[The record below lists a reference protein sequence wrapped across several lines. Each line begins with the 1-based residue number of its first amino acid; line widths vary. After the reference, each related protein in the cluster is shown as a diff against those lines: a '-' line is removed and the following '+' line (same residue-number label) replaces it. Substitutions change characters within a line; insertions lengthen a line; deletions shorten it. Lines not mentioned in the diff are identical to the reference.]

1 MFLKFQMCKQTN
13 VIDEQLKDEIDFILN
28 SLKTGKKIEILK
40 NNLRNEKVK
49 VFELKNDNESE
60 MDNEDEGE
68 EEEDEGEEESTKR
81 PINYQIEKNKGLTP
95 KRNKLYRNPRV
106 RHREKYRKALIK
118 RKSIVPKVRTEMKR
132 YSGETT
138 GIRTNVVKGTKLK

>member
-1 MFLKFQMCKQTN
+1 
-13 VIDEQLKDEIDFILN
+13 LKDEIDFILN

-40 NNLRNEKVK
+40 NNLRNEKGK
-49 VFELKNDNESE
+49 VFEFKNDNESE
-60 MDNEDEGE
+60 MENEDEE

-106 RHREKYRKALIK
+106 RHREKYRKA
-118 RKSIVPKVRTEMKR
+118 
-132 YSGETT
+132 
-138 GIRTNVVKGTKLK
+138 

>member
-1 MFLKFQMCKQTN
+1 MRTIK
-13 VIDEQLKDEIDFILN
+13 
-28 SLKTGKKIEILK
+28 SGKKIETLRSKKILSAE
-40 NNLRNEKVK
+40 RRPI
-49 VFELKNDNESE
+49 ELEDNISEESE
-60 MDNEDEGE
+60 INE
-68 EEEDEGEEESTKR
+68 EEGDESNTKR

-138 GIRTNVVKGTKLK
+138 GIRTNVVRGTKLK

>member
-1 MFLKFQMCKQTN
+1 MCKQTN

-40 NNLRNEKVK
+40 NNLRNEKGK

-60 MDNEDEGE
+60 MDNEDEEE

>member
-1 MFLKFQMCKQTN
+1 MCKQTN

-95 KRNKLYRNPRV
+95 KRNKLFRNPRV
-106 RHREKYRKALIK
+106 RHREKYRIALIK

-132 YSGETT
+132 YSGVTT

>member
-95 KRNKLYRNPRV
+95 KRSKLYRNPRV
-106 RHREKYRKALIK
+106 RHR
-118 RKSIVPKVRTEMKR
+118 KV
-132 YSGETT
+132 S
-138 GIRTNVVKGTKLK
+138 